1 MTKEAKDAIRERFYA
16 ASPWPWPMRDIL
28 SSCNDAQA
36 EFIVHARRD
45 VPDLLAEVDRLNGEA
60 EEHSALLKRIL
71 ADNKK
76 MDTALRKALAI
87 LYGQYDWLCDPDGR
101 PSNG

>member
-1 MTKEAKDAIRERFYA
+1 MTKEEKDAIRERFYA

-60 EEHSALLKRIL
+60 EEHRALLKQTL

-76 MDTALRKALAI
+76 MDNALRKALAV
-87 LYGQYDWLCDPDGR
+87 LYGQHDRLCNPVGR